1 MLRICF
7 KQQAEE
13 GYSLGEG
20 RLSREAGEQGLEIAP
35 RNLKQGPEF
44 APKTVLVGGDLNN
57 FGLHQSPPP
66 LCQDQSSSSS

>member
-35 RNLKQGPEF
+35 SNLKQGPEF
-44 APKTVLVGGDLNN
+44 APKTVLVVET
-57 FGLHQSPPP
+57 
-66 LCQDQSSSSS
+66 